1 MTFALTVEQRQL
13 QQLVRK
19 FCEAKS
25 PISEVRRLMDTEDG
39 FDTTVWN
46 QLGSELGL
54 QSLAIPERFGGAGYS
69 LVELCLVIEEM
80 GRALLCVP
88 FLSSIALGANAILV
102 GGTDEQR
109 ECLLPGIASGEVRAA
124 LAFAERTDAGAPGE
138 VATVATARPTRV
150 PQRRLVAS
158 SASAA
163 GSSATGTR
171 SAAIGTIA
179 LQVNGPGPSLSISE
193 AWINAVS
200 GSQFFANPL
209 QGAPTANPDST
220 ISFPFTVSVTPNA
233 SLSKNASL
241 K

>member
-109 ECLLPGIASGEVRAA
+109 ECRSDHGRKI
-124 LAFAERTDAGAPGE
+124 
-138 VATVATARPTRV
+138 
-150 PQRRLVAS
+150 RRFR
-158 SASAA
+158 
-163 GSSATGTR
+163 G
-171 SAAIGTIA
+171 
-179 LQVNGPGPSLSISE
+179 
-193 AWINAVS
+193 
-200 GSQFFANPL
+200 
-209 QGAPTANPDST
+209 
-220 ISFPFTVSVTPNA
+220 
-233 SLSKNASL
+233 
-241 K
+241 